1 MENLGKI
8 VFYTISI
15 ILDTVISAF
24 VFMKLWAWFISTTF
38 GIPELKLYHC
48 IGIVIFIS
56 YIRMSGR
63 DKKEYEERELTPELI
78 FKLISKQVI
87 YGLIY
92 LLIGYLIHL
101 FQ

>member
-1 MENLGKI
+1 MESLGKV

-15 ILDTVISAF
+15 ILDTVIGAF
-24 VFMKLWAWFISTTF
+24 VFMKLWAWFIATTF
-38 GIPELKLYHC
+38 GILELKLYHC

-56 YIRMSGR
+56 YIRISGR
-63 DKKEYEERELTPELI
+63 NKKEDEEIELTPELV
-78 FKLISKQVI
+78 FKLISRKVF
-87 YGLIY
+87 YGLVY